1 MPSTRDPATPHA
13 NHGCTLDVAALLF
26 DLDGVLADS
35 TLAVEMVWRDFA
47 ARHGLDADGLMI
59 GLHGRRM
66 VDTLARALPGISSDE
81 LRIESE
87 RLEAGEVA
95 GAGAT
100 RPQPGAVAL
109 THRLGATWA
118 IVTSGTRV
126 VAQARIDALGLAT
139 PPVMVTA
146 DEVRR
151 GKPDPEP
158 YATAAARLGVPASA
172 CLVVEDAPAGIEAGN
187 AAGALTVAVTTSHPA
202 RELDHADHL
211 VGTVA
216 DLSAEPDRTGLHIRL
231 ACRRARHPVATG
243 SEGHLHGPTSKS

>member
-1 MPSTRDPATPHA
+1 MSQAKDA
-13 NHGCTLDVAALLF
+13 CTLDVAALLF

-35 TLAVEMVWRDFA
+35 TVAVELVWREFA
-47 ARHGLDADGLMI
+47 ARHGLDADRLMI

-66 VDTLARALPGISSDE
+66 VDTLERALPAISSDE
-81 LRIESE
+81 LRLESE

-100 RPQPGAVAL
+100 RPQPGAVTL
-109 THRLGATWA
+109 THRLGAAPWA

-126 VAQARIDALGLAT
+126 VAQARIDAIGLAT
-139 PPVMVTA
+139 PPVLITA
-146 DEVRR
+146 EEVRH

-158 YATAAARLGVPASA
+158 YAAAAARLGVSPSA
-172 CLVVEDAPAGIEAGN
+172 CLVVEDAPAGVEAGN
-187 AAGALTVAVTTSHPA
+187 AVGALTVAVTTSHPA

-216 DLSAEPDRTGLHIRL
+216 DLSVEPRGSGLHVAL
-231 ACRRARHPVATG
+231 ACRSP
-243 SEGHLHGPTSKS
+243 GHLTTTGV

>member
-1 MPSTRDPATPHA
+1 MPLTNDA
-13 NHGCTLDVAALLF
+13 CTLHVAALLF

-47 ARHGLDADGLMI
+47 ARHGLDADSLMT

-81 LRIESE
+81 LRSESE

-109 THRLGATWA
+109 THFLGAGPWA

-126 VAQARIDALGLAT
+126 VARARIDAIGLAT
-139 PPVMVTA
+139 PPVLVTA

-158 YATAAARLGVPASA
+158 YVAAAARLGVPPSA

-187 AAGALTVAVTTSHPA
+187 AAGARTVAVTTSHPA

-216 DLSAEPDRTGLHIRL
+216 DLSVEPDRTGLRIAL
-231 ACRRARHPVATG
+231 ACRRT
-243 SEGHLHGPTSKS
+243 GHL